1 MLLECFQNAFRKLF
15 PIMGRKYYENARGKK
30 KILKS
35 LRFEE
40 FEV

>member
-1 MLLECFQNAFRKLF
+1 
-15 PIMGRKYYENARGKK
+15 MGRKYYENARGKK